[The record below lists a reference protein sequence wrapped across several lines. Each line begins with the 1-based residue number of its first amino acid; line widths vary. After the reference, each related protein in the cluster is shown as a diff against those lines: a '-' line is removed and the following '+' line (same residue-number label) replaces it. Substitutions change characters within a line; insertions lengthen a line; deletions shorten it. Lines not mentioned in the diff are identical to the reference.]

1 MPKRKLKEIMN
12 GLDED
17 QIIKSFGYLT
27 VKEKQEKPEKEPKVR
42 KNVDYPWS
50 EYIVYIVCKGDP
62 KITLFEEIISN
73 FDESVPKGYLKDILQ
88 TNPKTVIDYYNRF
101 YEEFQKMNIK
111 VLQVFLLGK
120 NQSRFPEIKK
130 LHLNLVN
137 VKLKADI
144 IIKTQETF
152 TFIGFSVKTTPNDT
166 LTNYSIY
173 KMLQPEQT
181 ELLKSAQNRI
191 IKEDGLSTDRTVY
204 RSNRERYN
212 RLFSNSRT
220 IDNDYHR
227 LLNRVILENSETVLR
242 QWYKNLFGE
251 LPYRLYTF
259 NGTDLTNESVSPLS
273 IDIKPIVNP
282 AKRPEGAA
290 KLFYALYENNKIIY
304 KWEIRW
310 KGDIFVSP
318 QILTFKWNP
327 ERDQLK
333 LIEN

>member
-1 MPKRKLKEIMN
+1 MPKRKLSEIMN
-12 GLDED
+12 GLDQD

-27 VKEKQEKPEKEPKVR
+27 VKEKQEKQEKQVKVR

-50 EYIVYIVCKGDP
+50 EYIVYIVCKAGP
-62 KITLFEEIISN
+62 KIIDFAEIEST
-73 FDESVPKGYLKDILQ
+73 FDETVPKGYLKDISR
-88 TNPKTVIDYYNRF
+88 TNPKTVMDYYNRF
-101 YEEFQKMNIK
+101 YEEFQKMDLK
-111 VLQVFLLGK
+111 VLKVFLLGK
-120 NQSRFPEIKK
+120 NQNRFPEIKQ

-144 IIKTQETF
+144 IVKTQE

-173 KMLQPEQT
+173 KMLEPEQT
-181 ELLKSAQNRI
+181 SLLKLTQKSI
-191 IKEDGLSTDRTVY
+191 IVKNGLSTDRTVY
-204 RSNRERYN
+204 RSKRESYN
-212 RLFSNSRT
+212 RLFANGST

-227 LLNRVILENSETVLR
+227 LLNQIILENSETVLR

-259 NGTDLTNESVSPLS
+259 NGTTLTNESISPLS

-282 AKRPEGAA
+282 AKHPEGAA
-290 KLFYALYENNKIIY
+290 KLFYALYENDKIIY

>member
-1 MPKRKLKEIMN
+1 MTKRKLSEIMN
-12 GLDED
+12 GLDQD

-27 VKEKQEKPEKEPKVR
+27 VKEKQVKVR

-50 EYIVYIVCKGDP
+50 EYIVYIVCKGGP
-62 KITLFEEIISN
+62 KITQFEEISSN
-73 FDESVPKGYLKDILQ
+73 FDESVPKGYLKDILR

-144 IIKTQETF
+144 IVKTQE

-166 LTNYSIY
+166 LTNFSIY
-173 KMLQPEQT
+173 KMLNSEQT
-181 ELLKSAQNRI
+181 ELLKSTQNQI
-191 IKEDGLSTDRTVY
+191 IKQHGLSIDRTFY

-212 RLFSNSRT
+212 RLFSNGST

-227 LLNRVILENSETVLR
+227 LLNRIILENSETVLR

-290 KLFYALYENNKIIY
+290 KLFYALYEGDKIIY

-333 LIEN
+333 LV

>member
-1 MPKRKLKEIMN
+1 
-12 GLDED
+12 
-17 QIIKSFGYLT
+17 
-27 VKEKQEKPEKEPKVR
+27 
-42 KNVDYPWS
+42 
-50 EYIVYIVCKGDP
+50 
-62 KITLFEEIISN
+62 LFFS
-73 FDESVPKGYLKDILQ
+73 
-88 TNPKTVIDYYNRF
+88 
-101 YEEFQKMNIK
+101 
-111 VLQVFLLGK
+111 
-120 NQSRFPEIKK
+120 IKK

-144 IIKTQETF
+144 IVKTNQ

-166 LTNYSIY
+166 LTNYSVY

-181 ELLKSAQNRI
+181 DLLKSTQNQII
-191 IKEDGLSTDRTVY
+191 IKEGLSTDRTVY

-212 RLFSNSRT
+212 RLFSNGST

-227 LLNRVILENSETVLR
+227 LLNQIILENSETVLR

-259 NGTDLTNESVSPLS
+259 NGTSLTNESVSPLKL
-273 IDIKPIVNP
+273 DIKPIVNP

-290 KLFYALYENNKIIY
+290 KLFYAIYEGDKIVY

-310 KGDIFVSP
+310 KGDIFHSP

-327 ERDQLK
+327 ERDELK
-333 LIEN
+333 LV

>member
-1 MPKRKLKEIMN
+1 MPKRKLTEIMN
-12 GLDED
+12 GLEDEL
-17 QIIKSFGYLT
+17 INSFGILT
-27 VKEKQEKPEKEPKVR
+27 VKEKQEEPVKEPKVR

-50 EYIVYIVCKGDP
+50 EYIVYIVCKGGE
-62 KITLFEEIISN
+62 KIKEFAEIILN
-73 FDESVPKGYLKDILQ
+73 FDESVPKGYLKDILR
-88 TNPKTVIDYYNRF
+88 TNPKMVIDYYNRF
-101 YEEFQKMNIK
+101 YEEFEKMNIN

-120 NQSRFPEIKK
+120 NQSRFPEIKQ

-144 IIKTQETF
+144 IVKTQE

-166 LTNYSIY
+166 LTNYSVY
-173 KMLQPEQT
+173 KMLNLEQID
-181 ELLKSAQNRI
+181 LLKSTQNRVI
-191 IKEDGLSTDRTVY
+191 VEKELSTDRNVY
-204 RSNRERYN
+204 RSNRESYN
-212 RLFSNSRT
+212 RVFANSRT

-227 LLNRVILENSETVLR
+227 LLNRLILENSETILR

-259 NGTDLTNESVSPLS
+259 NGTSLTNESVSPLS
-273 IDIKPIVNP
+273 IDIKPIENP

-290 KLFYALYENNKIIY
+290 KLFYAIYEGDKIVY

-310 KGDIFVSP
+310 KGDIFHSP

-333 LIEN
+333 LV